1 MHNISKYCYSERNVW
16 VIGISDLDIIW
27 NLELVIWD
35 LRSRETN
42 YLCPD

>member
-1 MHNISKYCYSERNVW
+1 MVS

-35 LRSRETN
+35 LRSSGAN
-42 YLCPD
+42 YLHPSEGNIAKKNGASI